1 MNNHN
6 WLTPFSSFFAFTW
19 KTFKNCAFNLRFY
32 DFVISLEVVLGI
44 SIWVFGV
51 WCRCKRIY
59 VEDPIAEKRR
69 FQVILVKLVISPK
82 TKYLYTSLES
92 YQNFQIVKIIKLLL
106 IRKTQNANSITRISL
121 PKNIKV
127 YI

>member
-1 MNNHN
+1 M
-6 WLTPFSSFFAFTW
+6 
-19 KTFKNCAFNLRFY
+19 
-32 DFVISLEVVLGI
+32 
-44 SIWVFGV
+44 FGV
-51 WCRCKRIY
+51 WCGCKRIY